1 MPKLKRQ
8 KYFENLLN
16 EQLEH
21 LLNRSSNRTVSELME
36 VSEQTADFADQATLE
51 SDMDLN
57 IHMKERDSK
66 LIAKIKKALDR
77 IKEGTYGFC
86 EECGERI
93 SDKRLQVRPVTTLC
107 IACKKKM
114 ENQEKLRGL

>member
-1 MPKLKRQ
+1 MPKLRRQ

-21 LLNRSSNRTVSELME
+21 LLSRSSNRSMSELME
-36 VSEQTADFADQATLE
+36 VSEQTPDFADQATLE

-66 LIAKIKKALDR
+66 LIAKIKKALER
-77 IKEGTYGFC
+77 MKEGTYGFC

-107 IACKKKM
+107 ITCKKKM